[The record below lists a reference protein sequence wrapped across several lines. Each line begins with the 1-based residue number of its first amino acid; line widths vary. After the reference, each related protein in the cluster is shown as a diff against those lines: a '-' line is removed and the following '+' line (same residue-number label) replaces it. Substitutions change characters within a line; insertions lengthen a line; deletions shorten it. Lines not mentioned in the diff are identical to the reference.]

1 MRKFYSIFALGLA
14 LLVFSL
20 SPAFTAD
27 SQGEVARVSL
37 IRGNVSNLR
46 GDTGDWV
53 ATVVNTPLVA
63 GDAISTGP
71 NSRAEIQL
79 DFANILRL
87 DQNTQAKI
95 AALSPSQ
102 IQIQVS
108 QGLVDYVI
116 LQHTDSEIEIDAP
129 NAAIHPFADGIY
141 RLQVN
146 SDSEMLFTVRRG
158 QAQVSTPQGSTT
170 VQMGQLITVEGADN
184 PEYQISEAPPNDDW
198 DRFNQTRDTEILRA
212 ESAGHAN
219 AYYVGAGELG
229 AYGHWVFVPGYGWC
243 WTPNGGPG
251 WIPYAN
257 GRWVW
262 EPYWGWTWVSYDPW
276 GWAPYH
282 YGRWFFWGS
291 SWVWWPGPVT
301 PVYRPVYAPAYVSFV
316 GFGFG
321 GRNWSFGFGFGYQR
335 IGWVPIGPSDP
346 YYPWWGARNTY
357 QAVNFTNV
365 TRVTNV
371 TNITNVYNTN
381 QTVIRPLATS
391 QQPAISNVQALATN
405 AHVRQALVTMPAQQ
419 FVSSRAPARPEP
431 VSESMLRQAEVIR
444 GTVPVVPTRQSLQ
457 PVNRAPSPSSI
468 PREPIS
474 QRRFFAQSRPPV
486 TPPPFAQSAA
496 SVRAMVQKPVQPLAQ
511 GGRGPAGHWVS
522 APANTQ
528 FSARQNAETAA
539 RPGWQRFGE
548 PRRPSNAGPQGNLP
562 QSGYHP
568 AGSDA
573 GGRNAAQTRQ
583 ASDAF
588 RPAQRSARPGWHKFG
603 ENGSGNAKSARP
615 GRNRGERS
623 RPSNPDR

>member
-1 MRKFYSIFALGLA
+1 MRKFYSIFVLALA

-20 SPAFTAD
+20 SPAFAAD
-27 SQGEVARVSL
+27 TQGEVARVSL

-71 NSRAEIQL
+71 NSRAEVQL
-79 DFANILRL
+79 DFADILRL

-116 LQHTDSEIEIDAP
+116 LRHSDSEIEIDAP

-146 SDSEMLFTVRRG
+146 SESEMLLTVRRG
-158 QAQVSTPQGSTT
+158 QAQVSTPQGSTN
-170 VQMGQLITVEGADN
+170 VQMGQLITVEGTDN

-198 DRFNQTRDTEILRA
+198 DRFNQNRDTEILRS

-243 WTPNGGPG
+243 WTPNAGPG

-262 EPYWGWTWVSYDPW
+262 EPYWGWTWVSYEPW

-301 PVYRPVYAPAYVSFV
+301 PAYRPIWAPAYVSFF

-321 GRNWSFGFGFGYQR
+321 GGFHFGLSFGFGS
-335 IGWVPIGPSDP
+335 IGWLPVGPCDP
-346 YYPWWGARNTY
+346 FYRWWGYRGGFNV
-357 QAVNFTNV
+357 VNITNV
-365 TRVTNV
+365 RNV
-371 TNITNVYNTN
+371 TNITN
-381 QTVIRPLATS
+381 IRNVGYMAPLAGRGR
-391 QQPAISNVQALATN
+391 PVYSNLQA
-405 AHVRQALVTMPAQQ
+405 
-419 FVSSRAPARPEP
+419 
-431 VSESMLRQAEVIR
+431 
-444 GTVPVVPTRQSLQ
+444 
-457 PVNRAPSPSSI
+457 
-468 PREPIS
+468 
-474 QRRFFAQSRPPV
+474 
-486 TPPPFAQSAA
+486 
-496 SVRAMVQKPVQPLAQ
+496 AMV
-511 GGRGPAGHWVS
+511 
-522 APANTQ
+522 N
-528 FSARQNAETAA
+528 ARV
-539 RPGWQRFGE
+539 R
-548 PRRPSNAGPQGNLP
+548 
-562 QSGYHP
+562 
-568 AGSDA
+568 
-573 GGRNAAQTRQ
+573 
-583 ASDAF
+583 
-588 RPAQRSARPGWHKFG
+588 
-603 ENGSGNAKSARP
+603 
-615 GRNRGERS
+615 
-623 RPSNPDR
+623 